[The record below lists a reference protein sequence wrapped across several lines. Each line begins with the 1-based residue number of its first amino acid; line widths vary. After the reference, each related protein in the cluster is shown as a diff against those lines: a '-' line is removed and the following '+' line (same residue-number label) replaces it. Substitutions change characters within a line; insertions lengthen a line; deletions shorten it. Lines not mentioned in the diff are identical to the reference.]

1 MKRRIFG
8 ELDGAP
14 VEAVTLES
22 PEAAV
27 TILSFGCVLQ
37 DWRIG
42 GLPVVLGFADLPSY
56 LTASRSHG
64 AIVGRVANRTAGAS
78 FEMDGRTY
86 ALTANHGPEKQ
97 HHIHGG
103 ATGLGKRNWAVAADP
118 ASESVTLR
126 YRSPDG
132 EEGYPGT
139 VDFTVTYR
147 LDGPRLVCEM
157 AGLPD
162 RVTPV
167 NLAHH
172 AYFNLGG
179 DGSVQDHVLQVA
191 ADAYT
196 PLRPDSIPEGTIR
209 PVAGTP
215 FDFRTARA
223 IGDTALDLNYVLP
236 DGRDPAAPVASAFC
250 PRSGL
255 RLRVW
260 TDQPGL
266 QVFDAP
272 TMTVAA
278 AGHGGTP
285 YLPFAGLCF
294 EAQHFPDSLHNPG
307 WPSILRSPEQP
318 YRQLY
323 TVEIAPA

>member
-103 ATGLGKRNWAVAADP
+103 ATGLGVAVVA
-118 ASESVTLR
+118 V
-126 YRSPDG
+126 
-132 EEGYPGT
+132 
-139 VDFTVTYR
+139 F
-147 LDGPRLVCEM
+147 LVY
-157 AGLPD
+157 G
-162 RVTPV
+162 V
-167 NLAHH
+167 
-172 AYFNLGG
+172 
-179 DGSVQDHVLQVA
+179 
-191 ADAYT
+191 
-196 PLRPDSIPEGTIR
+196 
-209 PVAGTP
+209 
-215 FDFRTARA
+215 
-223 IGDTALDLNYVLP
+223 
-236 DGRDPAAPVASAFC
+236 
-250 PRSGL
+250 
-255 RLRVW
+255 VW
-260 TDQPGL
+260 TMARG
-266 QVFDAP
+266 AP
-272 TMTVAA
+272 LLVSNF
-278 AGHGGTP
+278 
-285 YLPFAGLCF
+285 FA
-294 EAQHFPDSLHNPG
+294 
-307 WPSILRSPEQP
+307 
-318 YRQLY
+318 
-323 TVEIAPA
+323 